1 MKIIKISDNNEAGK
15 IVSDLILNEVKSNS
29 NIVLGLA
36 TGSSPITTY
45 ENIIVKSKEL
55 NIDWSKVT
63 TFNLDE
69 YKGLSS
75 EHSQSYRYFMN
86 NKLFDHINID
96 HKNTFV
102 PSGMIE
108 TNIEAEK
115 YDELISQKGGI
126 DLQLLGLGINGH
138 VGFNEPGSDFEGLT
152 SIVKLTKSTIEANSR
167 FFENENDVPT
177 QAISMGLKS
186 IMNAKKIILIATGSA
201 KAEAVKNLVEGPIS
215 KNWPCSVLL
224 NHKDVTVV
232 IDNEA
237 ARLLK

>member
-36 TGSSPITTY
+36 TGSSPVTTY

-96 HKNTFV
+96 QKNTFV

-108 TNIEAEK
+108 TNNEAQK

-167 FFENENDVPT
+167 FFENEKDVPT
-177 QAISMGLKS
+177 EAISMGLKS

-215 KNWPCSVLL
+215 KNWPCSILL